1 MRALPSIFIIC
12 TLVCSLF
19 YPVRADVVKPA
30 LIEITTNT
38 TEVVDVEIRASLEAL
53 LTGINGRYRN
63 TTEAPNADEYDR
75 FRAMESQTLREAFRD
90 FEPTLLAGVELLL
103 DGVPAKLSIKHISV
117 PEPGYTKVP
126 RNSVITLTGHIPR
139 QTKSLTWYYS
149 AGFGDHATR
158 VRQVDP
164 DNKKYHWSS
173 HQWIKDDQPTKPFEL
188 NEVFS
193 KPSVAEVIKTYT
205 VSGFEHILPL
215 GLDHILFVL
224 GIFLLS
230 RHLKPIVLQVSMFTL
245 AHSITLALGMYGWVE
260 VPARIVEPLIALSI
274 TFVAIENV
282 FFHKINPWRLPVVFG
297 FGLLHGL
304 GFASVLNDFGMPT
317 DAFLTALLAF
327 NVGVELGQLTVVL
340 AAFLG
345 VAYWFKSEL
354 RYRQIVVIPASLV
367 IGLVSLYWFFD
378 RLELF

>member
-1 MRALPSIFIIC
+1 MRALPSIFVIY
-12 TLVCSLF
+12 TLVISLF

-30 LIEITTNT
+30 LIEITANT

-53 LTGINGRYRN
+53 LTGINGRFTN
-63 TTEAPNADEYDR
+63 TNDAPNADEYDLYR
-75 FRAMESQTLREAFRD
+75 EMGSAELREAFRR
-90 FEPTLLAGVELLL
+90 FESTLLNGVELTL
-103 DGVPAKLSIKHISV
+103 DGSPVELSVKDVVI

-126 RNSVITLTGHIPR
+126 RNSVITLTGFIPR
-139 QTKSLTWYYS
+139 ETQRLTWYYP
-149 AGFGDHATR
+149 ADFGDHATR

-164 DNKKYHWSS
+164 DNQKFHWSS
-173 HQWIKDDQPTKPFEL
+173 HQWVKEDVPTEPFLL
-188 NEVFS
+188 NEVFT
-193 KPSVAEVIKTYT
+193 KPSMGEVVKTYT

-230 RHLKPIVLQVSMFTL
+230 RRLKPIFLQVTMFTL
-245 AHSITLALGMYGWVE
+245 AHSLTLALGMYGWVD

-274 TFVAIENV
+274 AFVAIENI
-282 FFHKINPWRLPVVFG
+282 FFYKINPWRLPVVFG

-327 NVGVELGQLTVVL
+327 NVGVELGQLAVVL
-340 AAFLG
+340 IAFFG
-345 VAYWFKSEL
+345 VAFWFTSEKV
-354 RYRQIVVIPASLV
+354 YRQWVVIPVSLA
-367 IGLVSLYWFFD
+367 IGLISLFWFVD
-378 RLELF
+378 RLALV